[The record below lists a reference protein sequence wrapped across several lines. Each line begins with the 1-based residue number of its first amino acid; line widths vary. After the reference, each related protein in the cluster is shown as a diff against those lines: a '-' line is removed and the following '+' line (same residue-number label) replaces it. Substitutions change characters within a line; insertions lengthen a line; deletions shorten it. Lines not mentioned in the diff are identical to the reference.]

1 MRRGETAKTERRA
14 VRRVDEI
21 VSDELGW
28 LFREQ
33 PLPDYG
39 VDAQAEIVAEDE
51 LVTGRLMGLQ
61 IKGGDSRFVRVKG
74 DEGWVFRDSNDHLA
88 YWLGHSLPVLVVI
101 VDPGG
106 NAFWQAV
113 TTSTIRE
120 AEKGFTVTIPRSQP
134 FGVSTRDKLLN
145 FAGRSEGLLESV
157 PRYYAVLPPDAV
169 GTLRRAEPADRL
181 AAARLAERLASGR
194 TAPGMTAASLTAA
207 RPSWLADSRAA
218 QDLWLAV
225 GGYAVEH
232 DQDREAG
239 AAFEAAADSE
249 GPRSARARALAGLA
263 LLFTDRAAARKH
275 LLRARADGQMLL
287 ADVGLPALDIPQN
300 DARALDIPRS
310 MLNATQAELD
320 AEPTV
325 LNFLAEMAVRRG
337 DLNAGVSY
345 RERAVAAAGDQSSVM
360 RLALAGTIRRRA
372 AEDGTGSSRELRRAL
387 GHAQAAVEERR
398 RWDGPSAA
406 ALALLLDIQ
415 LTMGDATAVV
425 TAALPASEGGTARDQ
440 ETKSP
445 DVAFRGG
452 FAALDASNRAALD
465 FFVQMLPDGPY
476 RRELIAL
483 EGEKTGQPAAQRIA
497 AWTAVAADAVDDH
510 MAARAISRLAALGVW
525 PPQAEDL
532 RKRSIL
538 PQQTHDVYQA
548 VYRAKSG
555 HLDLGVA
562 ALRDLSLRSPLAAAE
577 LVQLLEQDVNPDSA
591 IKECERQISRWQGP
605 DLRLLYADLL
615 RRHGRSAQA
624 ARLVE
629 RSVSDESLPADVR
642 LSMCR
647 WYVSRKAKQRKWAEV
662 AAVARS
668 GLAIGE
674 DPALAWELVAALY
687 NEGKI
692 IEAREALA
700 RHQPR
705 PGTQEE
711 IRLWMLLHL
720 GAPVTAEDARIMVDL
735 ANRQPDGNYRD
746 AIIALLIREVFLNP
760 AGTPF
765 PKDIVDAAGH
775 LAEQAAHRPS
785 AGLQFI
791 SDDAALRAALAKD
804 QPDPVAFQELLGKV
818 RRGLSSTSDIARFTG
833 RPYGVALLH
842 RPAGILPASDLAV
855 GLRSAGEAAASVA
868 LRARQCV
875 VDLSSLHLLGLLPEE
890 DRLLIRA
897 ALPDMVVAGAA
908 VTDSVLTCDHMRGLS
923 VATYTASLRADGTIE
938 RTTLTPGQQARLR
951 EQAEA
956 LQAATA
962 SLHMVHASERADPAG
977 ETVTIASEQGVPLW
991 CDDSVLRQRARGARV
1006 PSFSLLDLVAVL
1018 RHQGTR
1024 LNEPLII
1031 RGLAEQYVVDLPL
1044 NAADIVAVAGSH
1056 DWRPGPAHT
1065 ALARPEWWRHHQED
1079 WDGTWLEIATHAR
1092 RHSPR
1097 AHIDMTKAAL
1107 TGAIEQIRSGLRTQR
1122 YQQLLVLALVG
1133 CHDAGR
1139 PSPPALLN
1147 ELAQHAGPG
1156 LAPRPPFVLT
1166 ALIKELTDRSVEDP
1180 VLTARRLLPGVGL
1193 P

>member
-39 VDAQAEIVAEDE
+39 VDAQAEVLAEDD
-51 LVTGRLMGLQ
+51 LVTGRLLGLQ

-74 DEGWVFRDSNDHLA
+74 DEGWVFRDTSDHLA

-101 VDPGG
+101 VDSGG

-113 TTSTIRE
+113 TPGTIRE
-120 AEKGFTVTIPRSQP
+120 AKKSFTITIPRSQP
-134 FGVSTRDKLLN
+134 FGISARDVLLR

-157 PRYYAVLPPDAV
+157 PKYYALLPPDAV
-169 GTLRRAEPADRL
+169 GPLRRAEPADRL

-194 TAPGMTAASLTAA
+194 TAPGMTAASLMAA
-207 RPSWLADSRAA
+207 RPSWLANSRAA

-232 DQDREAG
+232 GHDQVAG

-263 LLFTDRAAARKH
+263 LLFTDRAAAREH
-275 LLRARADGQMLL
+275 LLRARAAGQMLL
-287 ADVGLPALDIPQN
+287 ADVGLPALDIPQD
-300 DARALDIPRS
+300 DARALNIPRS
-310 MLNATQAELD
+310 MLDATEAELD
-320 AEPTV
+320 VEPIV

-360 RLALAGTIRRRA
+360 RLALAETIRRRA
-372 AEDGTGSSRELRRAL
+372 AEHGDGSSRELRRAL

-406 ALALLLDIQ
+406 ALTVLLDIL
-415 LTMGDATAVV
+415 LTLGDATAVV
-425 TAALPASEGGTARDQ
+425 TAALPASEGGTARD
-440 ETKSP
+440 EEIKSP

-452 FAALDASNRAALD
+452 FAALEASNQAALD
-465 FFVQMLPDGPY
+465 FFVEMLPEGPY
-476 RRELIAL
+476 RQELIAL
-483 EGEKTGQPAAQRIA
+483 KAEKTGQPAAQRIV
-497 AWTAVAADAVDDH
+497 AWTAVATDAVDDR
-510 MAARAISRLAALGVW
+510 MVARAISRLAALGVW
-525 PPQAEDL
+525 PPQADDL

-538 PQQTHDVYQA
+538 PQLTYDVYQA
-548 VYRAKSG
+548 VYRARSG

-562 ALRDLSLRSPLAAAE
+562 ALRELSLRSLLGAAE
-577 LVQLLEQDVNPDSA
+577 LVQILEQDVSPDSA
-591 IKECERQISRWQGP
+591 IEECERQIRRWQGP
-605 DLRLLYADLL
+605 DLRLLHADLL
-615 RRHGRSAQA
+615 RRHKRFAQA

-629 RSVSDESLPADVR
+629 RSVSDESLPADIR

-647 WYVSRKAKQRKWAEV
+647 WYVSHKANEQRWAE
-662 AAVARS
+662 AATMARS
-668 GLAIGE
+668 GLTIEE
-674 DPALAWELVAALY
+674 DPGLAWELVAALY

-692 IEAREALA
+692 IQAREALA
-700 RHQPR
+700 RYQPR

-711 IRLWMLLHL
+711 TRLWMLLHL
-720 GAPVTAEDARIMVDL
+720 GAPVTAEDARIMADL
-735 ANRQPDGNYRD
+735 ANRQPGGNYRD
-746 AIIALLIREVFLNP
+746 AIIALLIREVLPNRG
-760 AGTPF
+760 GTPF
-765 PKDIVDAAGH
+765 PKDVVDTAGH

-785 AGLQFI
+785 AHLQFI
-791 SDDAALRAALAKD
+791 ADEAALRAALARD
-804 QPDPVAFQELLGKV
+804 QPDPVAFQDLLGKV
-818 RRGLSSTSDIARFTG
+818 RRGLSSTSDIAQFTG
-833 RPYGVALLH
+833 RPYGTALLH
-842 RPAGILPASDLAV
+842 RPAGILPAVDLAA
-855 GLRSAGEAAASVA
+855 GLRSAGEAAATAA
-868 LRARQCV
+868 LRVGKCV

-890 DRLLIRA
+890 DRLLIRG
-897 ALPDMVVAGAA
+897 ALPGTIVAGAA
-908 VTDSVLTCDHMRGLS
+908 VTDVILTCDHMRGLA
-923 VATYTASLRADGTIE
+923 VAAYTASLRADGTVE
-938 RTTLTPGQQARLR
+938 RTSLTPGQQARLR

-962 SLHMVHASERADPAG
+962 SLQMVRASEHGDPAG
-977 ETVTIASEQGVPLW
+977 ETIMIASERGLALW

-1006 PSFSLLDLVAVL
+1006 RSFSLLDLVTAL

-1024 LNEPLII
+1024 LNESLII

-1044 NAADIVAVAGSH
+1044 DAADIGAVAAAH

-1065 ALARPEWWRHHQED
+1065 ALARPEWWRHHKED
-1079 WDGTWLEIATHAR
+1079 WTGTWLEIATHAR
-1092 RHSPR
+1092 RHSSR
-1097 AHIDMTKAAL
+1097 ALADVTKAAL
-1107 TGAIEQIRSGLRTQR
+1107 TGAIEQVRGGLRTQR
-1122 YQQLLVLALVG
+1122 YQQLIVLALVG
-1133 CHDAGR
+1133 CHQAGR
-1139 PSPPALLN
+1139 PSPSGLLDD
-1147 ELAQHAGPG
+1147 LAQHAGPA

-1166 ALIKELTDRSVEDP
+1166 ALIKELTNRSVEDAD
-1180 VLTARRLLPGVGL
+1180 LLARRLLPGVDL